1 MLPTGELCPPIH
13 LGLRHLGHP
22 GTLLGGRRGSLPRA
36 VCVAEAGLDD
46 GRQGVDALGAR
57 CAAQAPGPLE
67 RQPRVQPHA
76 EVVVDAA
83 AQRQAEGP
91 RQHRAL
97 RGEEA
102 GPSAAA
108 ATVSGGQRHCP
119 VRRSS
124 PAPATA
130 HHALGPARGP
140 QSQASHGVLRPPH
153 PRPRPHAAPSGGR
166 SVRSGGGHH
175 SLDVPVTLPRAR
187 QTLPSPSPEVSPQW
201 CPVSIPTR
209 SDKCQCALGWTQTS
223 SKTSGTTLTLCR
235 VGPEH
240 GHWAAP
246 ARNPSCHG
254 PTARSRGSRQHTPPP
269 AFCEV
274 GTLRDSMC
282 PQRASSLNFSH
293 N

>member
-36 VCVAEAGLDD
+36 VCVAEAGLDN

-57 CAAQAPGPLE
+57 RAAQAPGPLE

-97 RGEEA
+97 RGQEA

-108 ATVSGGQRHCP
+108 ATVSGGRRHCP

-153 PRPRPHAAPSGGR
+153 SRPRPHAAPSGGR
-166 SVRSGGGHH
+166 SVRSGG
-175 SLDVPVTLPRAR
+175 DTTAW
-187 QTLPSPSPEVSPQW
+187 TSPSPF
-201 CPVSIPTR
+201 PVR
-209 SDKCQCALGWTQTS
+209 
-223 SKTSGTTLTLCR
+223 
-235 VGPEH
+235 
-240 GHWAAP
+240 
-246 ARNPSCHG
+246 ARPS
-254 PTARSRGSRQHTPPP
+254 RPP
-269 AFCEV
+269 AQRCRPDGAQFLYRQEV
-274 GTLRDSMC
+274 TSVSVHSDGPKRLVKH
-282 PQRASSLNFSH
+282 RARP
-293 N
+293 